1 MSLEFNESNF
11 EAEVLNYEGT
21 VLVDMFAE
29 WCEPCQVMSPI
40 IDEIAEENLENVK
53 VGKIDV
59 DENMELAEKY
69 GVVSIPTIL
78 IIKKGEVVKTFL
90 GITDKEEIEAS
101 LRG

>member
-53 VGKIDV
+53 VGKINV

-78 IIKKGEVVKTFL
+78 IIKNGEVVKTFL
-90 GITDKEEIEAS
+90 GIADKEEIEAS